1 MYCKLTLDV
10 VPPRLSQTIQTEA
23 EMEAQQYVGIDVA
36 KETLAI
42 CVWGESS
49 QVFEIPNKP
58 ADIRRWLRS
67 LAPDARL
74 GMESTGRYHRLLADL
89 AHESGRSVYLLKPK
103 TLKHYRHSVHARG
116 KTDSIDARVI
126 ARYMAQESHL
136 LRAWTPP
143 TPEQDRLDALLKV
156 RKACG
161 RMLGS
166 IGQVADAHKKV
177 LGDALTPIQKA
188 LEHAMDTLER
198 HTKEEIDKTPEL
210 ADKRKRLETIA
221 GVGCINSAVL
231 TYVLSRMDFR
241 SPESVIAYL
250 GLDPRPMES
259 GKFRGRRRLSKQ
271 GPGWIRCLLHM
282 AAMAAA
288 KQPDWKSFLERHLA
302 KGLSRTAGLCIIA
315 RKIVRIAWSIWT
327 KPGEIYDPRRIA
339 GQVQLAT

>member
-1 MYCKLTLDV
+1 
-10 VPPRLSQTIQTEA
+10 
-23 EMEAQQYVGIDVA
+23 MEAQQYVGIDVA

-42 CVWGESS
+42 CVWGEPATVS
-49 QVFEIPNKP
+49 EIPNKP
-58 ADIRRWLRS
+58 TDIRRWLRT
-67 LAPDARL
+67 LTPDARL
-74 GMESTGRYHRLLADL
+74 GMESTGNYHRLLADL

-136 LRAWTPP
+136 LRVWTPP
-143 TPEQDRLDALLKV
+143 TPEQERLDALLKA
-156 RKACG
+156 RRACG
-161 RMLGS
+161 RMLSS
-166 IGQVADAHKKV
+166 IGQVADAHKDVIK
-177 LGDALTPIQKA
+177 DALAPIQKA
-188 LEHAMDTLER
+188 LDEAMSTLER
-198 HTKEEIDKTPEL
+198 RSKQEIDKTPEL

-231 TYVLSRMDFR
+231 TYILSRMDFR
-241 SPESVIAYL
+241 NPESVIAYL

-271 GPGWIRCLLHM
+271 GPGWIRSLLHM

-288 KQPDWKSFLERHLA
+288 KQPDWQLCMQRHLT
-302 KGLSRTAGLCIIA
+302 KGLSRTAVLCILA
-315 RKIVRIAWSIWT
+315 RKIIRIAWSIWT

-339 GQVQLAT
+339 GLAQLAT

>member
-1 MYCKLTLDV
+1 
-10 VPPRLSQTIQTEA
+10 
-23 EMEAQQYVGIDVA
+23 MEAHQYVGIDVA

-42 CVWGESS
+42 CVWGESAT
-49 QVFEIPNKP
+49 VTEIPNKSTE
-58 ADIRRWLRS
+58 IRRWLRT
-67 LAPDARL
+67 LDPDARL
-74 GMESTGRYHRLLADL
+74 GMESTGNYHRLLADL

-126 ARYMAQESHL
+126 ARYTAQESHL
-136 LRAWTPP
+136 LRVWTPP
-143 TPEQDRLDALLKV
+143 TPQQERLDALLKA
-156 RKACG
+156 RRACG

-166 IGQVADAHKKV
+166 LGQVVDAHKDV
-177 LGDALTPIQKA
+177 IQNALAPVQKA
-188 LEHAMDTLER
+188 LEEAMSTLER
-198 HTKEEIDKTPEL
+198 RTKQEIDQTPEL

-231 TYVLSRMDFR
+231 TYILSRIDFR
-241 SPESVIAYL
+241 NPESVIAYL

-271 GPGWIRCLLHM
+271 GPGWIRSLLHM

-288 KQPDWKSFLERHLA
+288 RQSDWQLYMHRHLA
-302 KGLSRTAGLCIIA
+302 KGLSRTAVLCILA

-327 KPGEIYDPRRIA
+327 KPGEVYDPRRIV
-339 GQVQLAT
+339 GLVQVAT

>member
-1 MYCKLTLDV
+1 
-10 VPPRLSQTIQTEA
+10 
-23 EMEAQQYVGIDVA
+23 MEAQQYVGIDVA

-42 CVWGESS
+42 CVWGEPATVS
-49 QVFEIPNKP
+49 EIPNKP
-58 ADIRRWLRS
+58 AAIRRWLRT

-74 GMESTGRYHRLLADL
+74 GMESTGNYHRLLADL

-126 ARYMAQESHL
+126 ARYTAQESHL
-136 LRAWTPP
+136 LRVWTPP
-143 TPEQDRLDALLKV
+143 TPEQERLDALLKV

-166 IGQVADAHKKV
+166 LGQVADAHKDVIQDV
-177 LGDALTPIQKA
+177 LAPVQKA
-188 LEHAMDTLER
+188 LEEAMDTLER
-198 HTKEEIDKTPEL
+198 RTKQEIDKTPEL

-231 TYVLSRMDFR
+231 TYILSRMDF
-241 SPESVIAYL
+241 SNPESVIAYL

-259 GKFRGRRRLSKQ
+259 GKFRGRRRISKQ
-271 GPGWIRCLLHM
+271 GPGWIRSLLHM

-288 KQPDWKSFLERHLA
+288 KQSDWQPFLQRHLA
-302 KGLSRTAGLCIIA
+302 KGLSRTAVLCIVA

-327 KPGEIYDPRRIA
+327 KPGEVYDPRRIA
-339 GQVQLAT
+339 GQVQMAT